1 MKTKEDKTELMI
13 EAWLDGVDMDGLI
26 DYARHNLEKFYAR
39 CSDEEIDQFF
49 LDSGLEKPEHEI
61 KYGEDHED

>member
-26 DYARHNLEKFYAR
+26 DYARHNLERFYAR
-39 CSDEEIDQFF
+39 CSDEEIDQFYK
-49 LDSGLEKPEHEI
+49 DTGLEKPDN
-61 KYGEDHED
+61 ED